1 VPDHDDQREVVDLR
15 ERLAGA
21 LAACCDGEPTPGQI
35 LAADCSF
42 TALGVDSLALVR
54 FVDAL
59 EADFGVR
66 ADTGADA
73 WFLTDLDTVARH
85 VAERRSGAGR

>member
-1 VPDHDDQREVVDLR
+1 MEVPVGDEGDLR

-21 LAACCDGEPTPGQI
+21 LAACCDGELTPEQI
-35 LAADCSF
+35 AAADCSF

-66 ADTGADA
+66 VDTGAGS

-85 VAERRSGAGR
+85 VAEQRCDTGR